1 MTNVQTL
8 TGVYN
13 FQGSSFTHP
22 GFDFKLIL
30 SERKHPSE
38 KQPQKFLIAK
48 PIRGK
53 TFPDGTGYF
62 YVSSLYPDPV
72 PNQYHFDFQGVPYTL
87 AITGNLAQ
95 IQREDKA
102 L

>member
-30 SERKHPSE
+30 SVRKHPTE
-38 KQPQKFLIAK
+38 KQPEKFLIAK
-48 PIRGK
+48 PMRGK
-53 TFPDGTGYF
+53 TFTDGTSYI

-72 PNQYHFDFQGVPYTL
+72 PDQYHFDFQGVPYTL
-87 AITGNLAQ
+87 AITGNSAE
-95 IQREDKA
+95 IQRGGK
-102 L
+102 LL